1 MRVAD
6 SGQNVL
12 LFRSILDEETVVP
25 ELVTHAELLSIL
37 SYESATGFFVW
48 RRAPGKNIR
57 AGARAGTVGANG
69 HRIIGINFRDYTAQR
84 LAWFYAHGK
93 WPTAKLKHLDGRNDN
108 NAIANLAEVNGSGR
122 FKGEFDC
129 STPEGK
135 AAYGRAH
142 RRTNPELYQE
152 RYLKRDFDMTL
163 AEYTKMLT
171 VQKGV
176 CAICHQ
182 PETAVRN
189 GKLKHLAVDHDHAA
203 EVATGQIRVRGLLCG
218 RCNPMIGYAQDN
230 PDVLEAAA
238 AYLRGHAAEVLPFRK
253 DSA

>member
-1 MRVAD
+1 MCVDRT
-6 SGQNVL
+6 GQNVL
-12 LFRSILDEETVVP
+12 PFRSILDEETVVP

-37 SYESATGFFVW
+37 SYDPATGFFVW
-48 RRAPGKNIR
+48 LRRPCKNIR
-57 AGARAGTVGANG
+57 AYSRAGTVGPNG

-84 LAWFYAHGK
+84 LAWFYVRGE
-93 WPTAKLKHLDGRNDN
+93 WPAAKLKHLDGRNDN
-108 NAIANLAEVNGSGR
+108 NAFSNLAEVSGSGR
-122 FKGEFDC
+122 FKGEFDH

-135 AAYGRAH
+135 AAYGSAH

-152 RYLKRDFDMTL
+152 RYLKRDFGMTL

-171 VQKGV
+171 AQKGV

-189 GKLKHLAVDHDHAA
+189 GKLKHLAVDHDHVVEAS
-203 EVATGQIRVRGLLCG
+203 TGEIHVRGLLCG

-238 AYLRGHAAEVLPFRK
+238 AYLRERTAEVLPFRK